1 MNEAE
6 DIIISS
12 ADIIASTI
20 TNKVQFTQLFMFLAK
35 ERFEPHIV
43 QTTLLKAIGNLAW
56 LNVHQ
61 ETIDLVLSVDHSVR
75 RSMKNAAKCVN

>member
-1 MNEAE
+1 
-6 DIIISS
+6 
-12 ADIIASTI
+12 
-20 TNKVQFTQLFMFLAK
+20 MFLAK

-61 ETIDLVLSVDHSVR
+61 ETIENWLYTHRDYFDSSSSLTFETLLIVFSIFILDST
-75 RSMKNAAKCVN
+75 KNLFN